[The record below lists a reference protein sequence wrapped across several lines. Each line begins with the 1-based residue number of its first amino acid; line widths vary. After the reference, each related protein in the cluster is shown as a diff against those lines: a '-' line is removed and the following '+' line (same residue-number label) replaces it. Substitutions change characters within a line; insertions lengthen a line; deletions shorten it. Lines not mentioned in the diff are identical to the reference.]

1 MVKDGGVSMLGMAVR
16 MVVVKVVKDVCEGG
30 RKDGG
35 EEDGRENL
43 WR

>member
-1 MVKDGGVSMLGMAVR
+1 MLGMAV

-35 EEDGRENL
+35 EDL

>member
-1 MVKDGGVSMLGMAVR
+1 MTDGGVSMLGMAVR
-16 MVVVKVVKDVCEGG
+16 MVVKVVKDVCEGG

-35 EEDGRENL
+35 EEDGSEDL